1 MDTGTFATTLS
12 AAAGMLRF
20 LDLGIRLL
28 SQSTKTY
35 YSVGSDMEK
44 RVSLGN
50 IAIVVEDLV
59 ALLNRVRGS
68 TIALDEFLDAQNKE
82 LHLVRA
88 ECEAVGSDLLG
99 ALEALG
105 ARGATRR
112 EITRRRI
119 RASLRSTIGEATIKA
134 LVERMTKARSQALLS
149 VIPILM

>member
-1 MDTGTFATTLS
+1 MDTLATTLS

-20 LDLGIRLL
+20 FDLGIRLL

-35 YSVGSDMEK
+35 YSVSSDTGK
-44 RVSLGN
+44 RASLGN
-50 IAIVVEDLV
+50 IAIIMEDLAV
-59 ALLNRVRGS
+59 LLNRVRGS
-68 TIALDEFLDAQNKE
+68 TIALDEFLDAQNIE

-99 ALEALG
+99 ALEALR
-105 ARGATRR
+105 AQGATRR

-119 RASLRSTIGEATIKA
+119 RASLRSTMSEANIRGV
-134 LVERMTKARSQALLS
+134 VERMTKARNQVLLN